1 MALYEFEE
9 LQKKVS
15 KIYRDETYKKLCKN
29 IKKIRLKRYQQF
41 KSQVKTTTI
50 NPYSTENISALLD
63 YNHTHYKRFESETDS
78 TKQMPLDKI
87 VKLSIILDTTI
98 DELLK

>member
-15 KIYRDETYKKLCKN
+15 KIYKDETYKKLCKN

-41 KSQVKTTTI
+41 KSQVKK
-50 NPYSTENISALLD
+50 LLLTLIQLRI
-63 YNHTHYKRFESETDS
+63 YLHC
-78 TKQMPLDKI
+78 
-87 VKLSIILDTTI
+87 
-98 DELLK
+98 